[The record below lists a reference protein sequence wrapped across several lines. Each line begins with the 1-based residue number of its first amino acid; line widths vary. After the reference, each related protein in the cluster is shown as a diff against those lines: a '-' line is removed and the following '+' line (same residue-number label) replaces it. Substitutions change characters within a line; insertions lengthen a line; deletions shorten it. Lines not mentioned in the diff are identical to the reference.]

1 MTDLQDA
8 LDQIKARA
16 EKATEGPWAALERR
30 GGLDYD
36 IHNGDDDHPHGE
48 MWHREDAEFIA
59 HARTDVPLLVAAV
72 KEVMKEHRPVFAVY
86 NWRDG
91 LRYEEPCEEC
101 HGAKGEHPCGCWS
114 RDEPDYRCYACETAV
129 DAKTYAIAKWP
140 CPTVR
145 TLTDKLTGGDDG

>member
-1 MTDLQDA
+1 MSELQDA
-8 LDQIKARA
+8 LDQIKVRA
-16 EKATEGPWAALERR
+16 EKASEGPWVADGSLIGSPYDAVGLAFGIKRR
-30 GGLDYD
+30 NDLS
-36 IHNGDDDHPHGE
+36 
-48 MWHREDAEFIA
+48 FIA
-59 HARTDVPLLVAAV
+59 HARTDVPRLVEAV
-72 KEVMKEHRPVFAVY
+72 EAVMKEHRPVFAVF

-114 RDEPDYRCYACETAV
+114 SDEPDYRCYACETAV

-145 TLTDKLTGGDDG
+145 TLTDKLTGEDDG